1 MVCSDYGDVVLTHP
15 VMKSALSHFRT
26 IVDSQKQI
34 PRYRGAMLFT
44 PNLPEAE
51 QAVGYA
57 ITNAQSLNQAG
68 QDLLAMTQAQQILI
82 TRGEQGM
89 TLFGRDGSQEHIPA
103 FNRTEVFD
111 VTGAGDTVVAA
122 LTLGLTA
129 GASFWEA
136 AVLGNLAASIV
147 VRQFGTTT
155 TTPAQMRIALQ
166 ALLAEN

>member
-1 MVCSDYGDVVLTHP
+1 M
-15 VMKSALSHFRT
+15 
-26 IVDSQKQI
+26 
-34 PRYRGAMLFT
+34 
-44 PNLPEAE
+44 
-51 QAVGYA
+51 
-57 ITNAQSLNQAG
+57 
-68 QDLLAMTQAQQILI
+68 I

-89 TLFGRDGSQEHIPA
+89 SLFERDGDEQHIPA

-155 TTPAQMRIALQ
+155 TTPSEMKAALQ
-166 ALLAEN
+166 ALLEQYA

>member
-1 MVCSDYGDVVLTHP
+1 M
-15 VMKSALSHFRT
+15 
-26 IVDSQKQI
+26 
-34 PRYRGAMLFT
+34 FT

-57 ITNAQSLNQAG
+57 ITDSQTLTRAG
-68 QDLLAMTQAQQILI
+68 KDLLALTQAKQMLI

-89 TLFGRDGSQEHIPA
+89 SLFDPAGNEQHIPA
-103 FNRTEVFD
+103 FNRTKVFD

-122 LTLGLTA
+122 LTLGLAA

-155 TTPAQMRIALQ
+155 TSATQMKAALQ
-166 ALLAEN
+166 GLLEG